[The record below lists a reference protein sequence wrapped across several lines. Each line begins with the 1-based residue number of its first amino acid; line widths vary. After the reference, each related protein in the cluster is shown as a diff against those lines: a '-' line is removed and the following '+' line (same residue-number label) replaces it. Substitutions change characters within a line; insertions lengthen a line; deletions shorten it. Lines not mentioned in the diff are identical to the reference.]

1 MKETIGG
8 FKFLTPA
15 ETEQSMTS
23 GKPCW
28 FLKRNG
34 TLLDG
39 AVDTSFL
46 PL

>member
-1 MKETIGG
+1 MDG

-15 ETEQSMTS
+15 ETEKSMNKGGALDKFLS
-23 GKPCW
+23 GMDTPS
-28 FLKRNG
+28 
-34 TLLDG
+34 G